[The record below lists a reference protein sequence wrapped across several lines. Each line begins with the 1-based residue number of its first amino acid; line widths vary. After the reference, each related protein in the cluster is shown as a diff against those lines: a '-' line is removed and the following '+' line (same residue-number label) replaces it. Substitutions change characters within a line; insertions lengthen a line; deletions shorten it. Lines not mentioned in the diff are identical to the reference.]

1 MEYGLIGE
9 HLGHSF
15 SAIIHGKIAN
25 YPYEL
30 KELSQAELPAF
41 MEKKDFKAI
50 NVTIP
55 YKQAVI
61 AYLDEIE
68 ENAKKIGAV
77 NTVVNRIIEVNGTKT
92 YDRQVTYDEYIDET
106 T

>member
-30 KELSQAELPAF
+30 KELSPSELPAF

-61 AYLDEIE
+61 AYLDEID
-68 ENAKKIGAV
+68 ENAKNILL
-77 NTVVNRIIEVNGTKT
+77 
-92 YDRQVTYDEYIDET
+92 RQIPELGYSLLFTGI
-106 T
+106 